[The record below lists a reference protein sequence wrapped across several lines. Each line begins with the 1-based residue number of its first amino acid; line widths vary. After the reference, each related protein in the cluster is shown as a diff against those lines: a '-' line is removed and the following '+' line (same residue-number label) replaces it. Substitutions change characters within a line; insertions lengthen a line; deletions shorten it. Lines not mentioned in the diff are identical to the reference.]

1 MCRSC
6 YHQMGN
12 SKQASKCAHKNKPN
26 YAKGMCKN
34 CYLSYYYES
43 KLKQQRAIKK
53 QKSQTAATAKAG
65 PLRGSKKSAGKASGI
80 KSLEKSQQSS
90 NTNDNT
96 PHRP

>member
-12 SKQASKCAHKNKPN
+12 SKQASKCAHKTKPN

-53 QKSQTAATAKAG
+53 QKSQTAGSAKAAA
-65 PLRGSKKSAGKASGI
+65 LKTCKKNAGRASGI
-80 KSLEKSQQSS
+80 NCFEKS
-90 NTNDNT
+90 
-96 PHRP
+96 